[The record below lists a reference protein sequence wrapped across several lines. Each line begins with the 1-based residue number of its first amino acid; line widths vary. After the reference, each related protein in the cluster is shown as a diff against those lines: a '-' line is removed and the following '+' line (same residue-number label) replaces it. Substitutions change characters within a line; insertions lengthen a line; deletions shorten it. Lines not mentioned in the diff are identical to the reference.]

1 MRREL
6 LSINHTQSANR
17 QRPSLLPPPKQTAVW
32 QRGWEGPCLR
42 DLLCCFSYGMHGESH
57 TRNAFPWKPPLWG
70 QPCPI
75 VLQSPCQ
82 GARRDPH
89 RNLLGCTA
97 GAAAMQAEVGAATT
111 LVCQLAF
118 SLPLFVCLFV
128 CLFVEVT
135 KHTAGSVCS
144 GNTHRRLRLGGIGA
158 VGSYFYGLPTAQL

>member
-17 QRPSLLPPPKQTAVW
+17 QRPPPEANSCLAAGLGGSLPQGPALLFLLWDARGKPHEERVPMETPTLGTAV
-32 QRGWEGPCLR
+32 
-42 DLLCCFSYGMHGESH
+42 SH
-57 TRNAFPWKPPLWG
+57 RP
-70 QPCPI
+70 
-75 VLQSPCQ
+75 
-82 GARRDPH
+82 
-89 RNLLGCTA
+89 
-97 GAAAMQAEVGAATT
+97 AAAVPRSASGPASEPAGLHSWGCSHAGRSGSSNHSGLSA
-111 LVCQLAF
+111 CFFLAF
-118 SLPLFVCLFV
+118 VCMFV